1 MLEVF
6 DTWYTALYE
15 AWYAFADRLIGVA
28 PHLIGASL
36 ILIFG
41 SLIAMGVG
49 EAVGSLIDRLK
60 LDDLLGKSILQ
71 PIQKGLGVKVKIAGL
86 VEELVKWIILIVIF
100 IAAADVAHL
109 SQVNEFFSEV
119 LHYLPNVFVSVIIL
133 VVASL
138 VATFVGNVLSNTVK
152 DEMGYYSGLSKGA
165 IYTFAILAALH
176 QLQIS
181 RPLIE
186 ILFTG
191 IVATCVIAFGLG
203 GKEVAGEIIRKIYDD
218 FQKSG
223 SKKK

>member
-15 AWYAFADRLIGVA
+15 AWYAFADRLISVA
-28 PHLIGASL
+28 PSLIGASL

-41 SLIAMGVG
+41 SLIAMGIG
-49 EAVGSLIDRLK
+49 EAVGTLIDKLK
-60 LDDLLGKSILQ
+60 LDDALGKTVLQ
-71 PIQKGLGVKVKIAGL
+71 PIQKGLGLKLKIGG
-86 VEELVKWIILIVIF
+86 VIEELVKWIILIVVF

-109 SQVNEFFSEV
+109 SQVNDFFSEV
-119 LHYLPNVFVSVIIL
+119 LHYLPNVFISVIIL

-138 VATFVGNVLSNTVK
+138 VATFAGNIIANTVK
-152 DEMGYYSGLSKGA
+152 DDMGYYSGLAKGA

-176 QLQIS
+176 ELQIS
-181 RPLIE
+181 KPLIE

-203 GKEVAGEIIRKIYDD
+203 GKEVAGEIVRKIYDD
-218 FQKSG
+218 FQKG
-223 SKKK
+223 GKKK